1 MPSEVMDIKGLSSS
15 SFFSEDLCFPNER
28 QVGFWKSDNMPDK
41 HAGKKS
47 LASSSLETCQTVKS
61 LDHPDF
67 FLMPE
72 QKVKPSFNRQAVG
85 AERALSHSLNLS
97 RAVSL
102 DSGVISNVN
111 VETASYY
118 AEGGKV
124 NMMGTQYESSLFSS
138 SLSEL
143 FSRKLRL
150 SSNNTQYGHSV
161 DSVASNYEE
170 EEVFESLE
178 EMEAQTIG
186 NLLPDD
192 DELLSGVTD
201 GLEYNV
207 PLTAGDDIEEL
218 DFFSSSGGMDLG
230 DDGLSAGLNNSDCP
244 GGISNGLHS
253 GSVAG
258 EHPNGE
264 HPSRTLFVRNI
275 NSNIEDS
282 ELRTLFEQYGDIR
295 TLYTACKH
303 RGFVMISYYDIR
315 AARNAMKALQN
326 KPLRRRKLDIHYSI
340 PKDNP
345 SEKDVNQGTL
355 VVFNLDS
362 SVSNDELRELFGV
375 YGEIKEIRET
385 PNRSH
390 HKFIEFYDVRAA
402 ESALNAMNK
411 SDIAGKRIKLEPSRP
426 GGAKRSSGLQ
436 LPQELEQDDCGLYF
450 QQSSPPSN
458 SVTGFSGKVFAL
470 KTSSSLNLVKSTH
483 FLPYIILSHKE
494 LLTGAITSSGTD
506 NGAIMAVHSAAP
518 SFENM
523 FHHGISSSV
532 PNSLSSMMRVESA
545 VSQSGL
551 TESIHSA
558 SPLKFDIH
566 GSPAFHPHSLPE
578 YHNGLTNGINCN
590 STGSVSASINVR
602 PPDNRH
608 FTRVSSGHSHELNDS
623 AFGSTGNVNCPIPGH
638 HYAWNNSFQ
647 SRAPGMMWP
656 NSPSFVNGISAA
668 HPPQRMHGLPRAP
681 SHMLNPAMPINKHH
695 VGSAPGANP
704 MWDRR
709 QAYAGESPESSGF
722 HPGSLGNMRMPNN
735 SPHSLEFVSHNMFPH
750 VNGNGMDLPIPHK
763 NVGLQAHH
771 QRCMMYPG
779 RSQMVPVMNPF
790 DQPTERPRSRRN
802 EGSSNQ
808 VDNKKQYELDIDR
821 IMRGDDNRTTL
832 MIKNIPNKYTSKMLL
847 AAIDEHHRGT
857 YDFIYLPI
865 DFKNK
870 CNVGYAFI
878 NMTDPR
884 QIVPFYQSFNGKKWE
899 KFNSEKVASIAYAR
913 IQGKAALIAHFQN
926 SSLMNEDKRC
936 RPILFNTDG
945 PNAGDQVPFPMG
957 VNVRT
962 RPGKS
967 RTTTQEENHGGSPPN
982 SGDGEHSCNGG
993 SSAGSKDSD

>member
-1 MPSEVMDIKGLSSS
+1 MPSEVMDLKGLSSS
-15 SFFSEDLCFPNER
+15 SFFSEDAFFPNE
-28 QVGFWKSDNMPDK
+28 VGCWKSDNLPDK
-41 HAGKKS
+41 NAGKKS
-47 LASSSLETCQTVKS
+47 LASSSLEKCQTVKS
-61 LDHPDF
+61 LDHPDLF
-67 FLMPE
+67 STRGK
-72 QKVKPSFNRQAVG
+72 KVHPGFNRQAVG

-97 RAVSL
+97 RTVSL
-102 DSGVISNVN
+102 DSVTKSNVN

-118 AEGGKV
+118 TEGGKV

-138 SLSEL
+138 SLSDL
-143 FSRKLRL
+143 FSMKLRL
-150 SSNNTQYGHSV
+150 SSNNTQYGHSA
-161 DSVASNYEE
+161 DSVDSNYEE
-170 EEVFESLE
+170 EEIFESLE

-186 NLLPDD
+186 NLLPND

-207 PLTAGDDIEEL
+207 PLTASDDIEEL

-230 DDGLSAGLNNSDCP
+230 DDGLSAGQNYSDFP
-244 GGISNGLHS
+244 GGASGQQCNGS
-253 GSVAG
+253 AV
-258 EHPNGE
+258 GE

-282 ELRTLFEQYGDIR
+282 ELRTLFEQYGDIQ

-345 SEKDVNQGTL
+345 SEKDINQGTL

-385 PNRSH
+385 PNRIH

-402 ESALNAMNK
+402 DSALNSLNR

-426 GGAKRSSGLQ
+426 GGAKRSSGL
-436 LPQELEQDDCGLYF
+436 EQDDCSLYL

-458 SVTGFSGKVFAL
+458 SVTGFPG
-470 KTSSSLNLVKSTH
+470 
-483 FLPYIILSHKE
+483 
-494 LLTGAITSSGTD
+494 
-506 NGAIMAVHSAAP
+506 NGSVMAVHSAAP

-532 PNSLSSMMRVESA
+532 PNGHSSVIRVESA

-558 SPLKFDIH
+558 SPL
-566 GSPAFHPHSLPE
+566 PHSLPE
-578 YHNGLTNGINCN
+578 YHNGLPTCVNCN
-590 STGSVSASINVR
+590 PTGSVSASISVR
-602 PPDNRH
+602 PPERIDNRH
-608 FTRVSSGHSHELNDS
+608 FPRVSSGHSLELNDS
-623 AFGSTGNVNCPIPGH
+623 AFGSLGNVNGINPGH

-647 SRAPGMMWP
+647 PQAPGMMWSS
-656 NSPSFVNGISAA
+656 SPSFANGIAA
-668 HPPQRMHGLPRAP
+668 VHPSQRTHGLPRAP
-681 SHMLNPAMPINKHH
+681 SHMLNPTMPINNHH
-695 VGSAPGANP
+695 VGSAPGANSI
-704 MWDRR
+704 WDRR
-709 QAYAGESPESSGF
+709 QAYAGESPKASGY
-722 HPGSLGNMRMPNN
+722 HPGSIGNMRMPNN
-735 SPHSLEFVSHNMFPH
+735 SPHSLDFVSRNMYPH
-750 VNGNGMDLPIPHK
+750 VNGNSMDLSIPHK
-763 NVGLQAHH
+763 NVGHQAHH

-779 RSQMVPVMNPF
+779 RSQMGPVINSF
-790 DQPTERPRSRRN
+790 DQPTERPRNRRN

-808 VDNKKQYELDIDR
+808 GDNKKQYELDIDR
-821 IMRGDDNRTTL
+821 IMRGDDTRTTL

-847 AAIDEHHRGT
+847 AAIDERHRGT
-857 YDFIYLPI
+857 YNFIYLPI

-884 QIVPFYQSFNGKKWE
+884 QIVPLYQSFNGKKWE
-899 KFNSEKVASIAYAR
+899 KFNSEKVASLAYAR
-913 IQGKAALIAHFQN
+913 IQGKSALIAHFQN

-967 RTTTQEENHGGSPPN
+967 RNTSNEENHGGSPPN
-982 SGDGEHSCNGG
+982 SGDGEHSYNGG

>member
-15 SFFSEDLCFPNER
+15 SFFSEDFPNER

-41 HAGKKS
+41 HAGEKS
-47 LASSSLETCQTVKS
+47 LASSSLEKCQTVKS

-150 SSNNTQYGHSV
+150 SSNNAQYGHSV

-170 EEVFESLE
+170 EEIFESLE

-244 GGISNGLHS
+244 GGVSNGLQCS

-402 ESALNAMNK
+402 ESALNAMNR

-458 SVTGFSGKVFAL
+458 SVTGFSG
-470 KTSSSLNLVKSTH
+470 
-483 FLPYIILSHKE
+483 
-494 LLTGAITSSGTD
+494 AITSSGTD
-506 NGAIMAVHSAAP
+506 NGAIMTVHSAAP

-523 FHHGISSSV
+523 FHGISSSV

-545 VSQSGL
+545 VSQSGH

-608 FTRVSSGHSHELNDS
+608 FTGVSSGHSRELNDS
-623 AFGSTGNVNCPIPGH
+623 AFGSMGNVNCPIPGH

-647 SRAPGMMWP
+647 SQAPGMMWP

-750 VNGNGMDLPIPHK
+750 VNGNGMELPIPHK
-763 NVGLQAHH
+763 NAGLQAHH

-779 RSQMVPVMNPF
+779 RSQMVPVMNSF

-847 AAIDEHHRGT
+847 AAIDERHRGT

-884 QIVPFYQSFNGKKWE
+884 QIAPFYQSFNGKKWE

-962 RPGKS
+962 RTGKS
-967 RTTTQEENHGGSPPN
+967 RTTTQEESHGGSPPN